1 MNGRKK
7 SKGKSY
13 RYNGDLFE
21 FDAARKEGHH
31 AMGSK
36 SHKSPPGSKGSKD
49 TTGVD
54 SGTGLDAQKTSL
66 TLTVINQ
73 AFQQP
78 FGSFFVLVHNKKA
91 TPLFTSGKP
100 ASEALS
106 LLVHDG
112 NPAALV
118 AGYKGAPGVL
128 SSTIFEIGSPYEG
141 GRDPAVI
148 KVTISEEFPLVT
160 IATMALNTN
169 DCFVSINGLKLTPG
183 MTLDLPGLDA
193 GVEENNELCTS
204 IPGPACPAD
213 SGNVK
218 SGNGEGFVHIHR
230 GFFGV
235 GGALSEAEY
244 DWRNPMVRV
253 LVN

>member
-1 MNGRKK
+1 
-7 SKGKSY
+7 
-13 RYNGDLFE
+13 
-21 FDAARKEGHH
+21 
-31 AMGSK
+31 
-36 SHKSPPGSKGSKD
+36 
-49 TTGVD
+49 
-54 SGTGLDAQKTSL
+54 L
-66 TLTVINQ
+66 TIIP
-73 AFQQP
+73 A

-106 LLVHDG
+106 ILVHDG

-118 AGYKGAPGVL
+118 AVYKGVPGVL

-183 MTLDLPGLDA
+183 MTLDVPGLDA

-230 GFFGV
+230 GFFGI